1 MHAGEVDVGPHLA
14 VLLRHDHLL
23 SLGLSVGHGAVEGPL
38 FRELQVLQVQLL
50 NQHSPGGHY
59 DLHHHKRQKHTN
71 VQGWL
76 SQGDVANGDDAG
88 DD

>member
-1 MHAGEVDVGPHLA
+1 MLGHI
-14 VLLRHDHLL
+14 LLYCSVMTTCCLF
-23 SLGLSVGHGAVEGPL
+23 GLSIGHGAVEGSL
-38 FRELQVLQVQLL
+38 LRKLQVLQVQLL
-50 NQHSPGGHY
+50 NQHSSRGHY